1 MPETP
6 RRAGA
11 WRHSLST
18 RFLLVV
24 ALVALL
30 GVGTVALVAN
40 RVLAREFTVYVSRG
54 GQARA
59 QEWAVLA
66 ADHYRQAGS
75 WEGIEAFLDE
85 SALGRGLGEGRGR
98 QYGKQAQGTG
108 AVADQRIL
116 IADPAGQI
124 LYDTYGEL
132 VGRSFD
138 SRPESALR
146 TQPSGGPGARP
157 NDAQEQAL
165 GAPVV
170 VDGQT
175 VGTLLVTTG
184 DLSGQSELE
193 RRFLETVNRA
203 VVWAVL
209 LVAAASLLAAAL
221 LSRWLVAPLRQLT
234 AAAEAMSGGDLSQRV
249 EVRTRDEAGDLA
261 RAFNH
266 MAGDLEAAEAQ
277 RRQMTADI
285 AHELRNPLSVVRG
298 NLEAMFDGVYP
309 VDVEHLGPIYEGTV
323 LLQRLVEDL
332 RLLTLADTGQLELIR
347 SDVDVEQLLAGVAE
361 GAQAIAQD
369 RGISLQVNPT
379 KGPLV
384 VDGDADRLRQVLG
397 NLLSNALRY
406 TPAGGAVTL
415 SARAAGGGVRFAVTD
430 TGPGIP
436 AGDLP
441 HVFDRFYRG
450 DAARDRAA
458 GGSGLGLAIA
468 RALVEAHG
476 GTIEV
481 ESAAGRGTTFSVEL
495 PQAPEP

>member
-30 GVGTVALVAN
+30 GVGAVALVTN
-40 RVLAREFTVYVSRG
+40 RVLTREFTVYVSRG
-54 GQARA
+54 GQLRA

-85 SALGRGLGEGRGR
+85 YAPVPGLGQGRGR
-98 QYGKQAQGTG
+98 QYGRQAQGTG
-108 AVADQRIL
+108 AASDQRIL

-124 LYDTYGEL
+124 VYDTYGEL
-132 VGRSFD
+132 VGRS
-138 SRPESALR
+138 L
-146 TQPSGGPGARP
+146 
-157 NDAQEQAL
+157 DAQEQAL

-203 VVWAVL
+203 VAWAVL
-209 LVAAASLLAAAL
+209 LVAAASLIAAAL

-261 RAFNH
+261 RAFNR
-266 MAGDLEAAEAQ
+266 MAGDLEAAEVQ

-298 NLEAMFDGVYP
+298 NLEAMFDGIYP
-309 VDVEHLGPIYEGTV
+309 VDVEHLEPIYEETI

-347 SDVDVEQLLAGVAE
+347 SDVDIERLLAGVAE
-361 GAQAIAQD
+361 GAQAIARD
-369 RGISLQVNPT
+369 KGITLRVETPE
-379 KGPLV
+379 KPLV
-384 VDGDADRLRQVLG
+384 VDGDADRLRQVVG
-397 NLLSNALRY
+397 NLVSNALRY

-415 SARAAGGGVRFAVTD
+415 SARAAGDKVRFAVTD

-450 DAARDRAA
+450 DAARDRAS

-481 ESAAGRGTTFSVEL
+481 ESAVGRGTTFSVEL
-495 PQAPEP
+495 